1 MATTAR
7 TPRRRARLTRERIL
21 AAALKLADEKGI
33 DAVSMRNVGDALRVE
48 AMSLY
53 RHVASK
59 DDLLDGIVDLV
70 MAEYDLPAPDGSWRE
85 AIRKSAISAHAA
97 LRRHPWAGSVME
109 SRLTP
114 GPARLR
120 YLDSVVGVL
129 RRAGFPMPQVALA
142 FMAIDSHIYGFTLQ
156 ELALP
161 FNRDSMP
168 EVAATFVAQVPAE
181 YPNLR
186 AMAELAAGGTD
197 AVGVDFEFGL
207 DLILDGLERLRHG
220 G

>member
-1 MATTAR
+1 
-7 TPRRRARLTRERIL
+7 
-21 AAALKLADEKGI
+21 
-33 DAVSMRNVGDALRVE
+33 
-48 AMSLY
+48 
-53 RHVASK
+53 
-59 DDLLDGIVDLV
+59 
-70 MAEYDLPAPDGSWRE
+70 
-85 AIRKSAISAHAA
+85 
-97 LRRHPWAGSVME
+97 
-109 SRLTP
+109 
-114 GPARLR
+114 
-120 YLDSVVGVL
+120 
-129 RRAGFPMPQVALA
+129 MPQVALA

-186 AMAELAAGGTD
+186 AMAEHAAAGTD

-207 DLILDGLERLRHG
+207 DLILDGLERLRRG